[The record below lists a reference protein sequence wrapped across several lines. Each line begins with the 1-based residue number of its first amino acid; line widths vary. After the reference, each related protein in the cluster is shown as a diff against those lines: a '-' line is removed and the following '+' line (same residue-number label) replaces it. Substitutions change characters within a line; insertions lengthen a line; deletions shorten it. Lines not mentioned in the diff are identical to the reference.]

1 MNDEQI
7 EEIRTKY
14 GFNRFGIIEGE
25 LFLPAK
31 EVFEK
36 LIIPKEEGECHE

>member
-7 EEIRTKY
+7 EELRTKY
-14 GFNRFGIIEGE
+14 GFDRFGIIEGE

-36 LIIPKEEGECHE
+36 LVQQKEGDSDE